1 MRNYANDVQFGGITA
16 YLTFTLVS
24 LPEKVTGHS
33 YKTYSTVFRYLENAE
48 RKEIALRQRRL
59 HTRALLMNRSF

>member
-48 RKEIALRQRRL
+48 RKEIAL
-59 HTRALLMNRSF
+59 